1 MELMAASDN
10 VVRAGFTPKFKDV
23 ETLVSMLEYKPGKP
37 QVQTLKPRPQILIS
51 MLEYKPGK
59 PQVQTLKPTLEPQDP
74 NQTPELN

>member
-37 QVQTLKPRPQILIS
+37 QVQNLNPKP
-51 MLEYKPGK
+51 
-59 PQVQTLKPTLEPQDP
+59 
-74 NQTPELN
+74 